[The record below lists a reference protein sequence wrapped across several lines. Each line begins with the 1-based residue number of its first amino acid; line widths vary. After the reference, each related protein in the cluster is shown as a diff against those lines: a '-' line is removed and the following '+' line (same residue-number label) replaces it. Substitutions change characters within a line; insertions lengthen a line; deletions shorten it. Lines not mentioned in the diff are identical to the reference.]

1 MSLEGERMKLII
13 DINEEV
19 YSDTIHDS
27 EYDTLQLGITLKEII
42 KNGTPLEEHGRLGDL
57 DALKK
62 EMQSYLDDCAKTS
75 EYTRLGFETAIA
87 VVEDADTIIEADKEN
102 EE

>member
-1 MSLEGERMKLII
+1 MKLII

-42 KNGTPLEEHGRLGDL
+42 KKGTPLEEELEKVIEYAEKSMILRDNVYDNTTEYSVSMRDL
-57 DALKK
+57 INIIRKRISELK
-62 EMQSYLDDCAKTS
+62 
-75 EYTRLGFETAIA
+75 G
-87 VVEDADTIIEADKEN
+87 EN
-102 EE
+102 K